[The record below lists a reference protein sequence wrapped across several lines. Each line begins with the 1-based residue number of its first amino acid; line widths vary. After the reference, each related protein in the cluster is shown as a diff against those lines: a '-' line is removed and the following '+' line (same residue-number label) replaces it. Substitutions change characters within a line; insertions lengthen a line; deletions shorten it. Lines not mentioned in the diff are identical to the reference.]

1 MSRKVREIIDLVDA
15 AVAAA
20 KRAGAFLRQTPR
32 PAIAD
37 WKEKGPNDFVTAM
50 DRGAETII
58 AEELARRVPG
68 STIVGEELSPHAARE
83 GKIVWLV
90 DPLDGTTNYLHGYP
104 QYAVSIGGLVDGEL
118 CVGVVH
124 DVTRDVTLHGSKGH
138 GAWLGAQ
145 RLAVSQV
152 AEPRHALVGTGF
164 PFKRLDLVERY
175 IPQFSAVMST
185 TSGIRRAGAAALD
198 LADVAMGR
206 LDLFWELTL
215 APWDVAAG
223 VLLIREAGGIVTTL
237 AGAEDVLGGG
247 SIVAGNAALHGWL
260 LNVLNTP

>member
-1 MSRKVREIIDLVDA
+1 
-15 AVAAA
+15 VAAA
-20 KRAGAFLRQTPR
+20 TRAGAFLRETPR
-32 PAIAD
+32 PELSD

-50 DRGAETII
+50 DRGAEAII

-68 STIVGEELSPHAARE
+68 STVVGEELSPDAARE

-104 QYAVSIGGLVDGEL
+104 QYAVSIGALVDGEL
-118 CVGVVH
+118 SVGVVH
-124 DVTRDVTLHGSKGH
+124 DVTRDLTLHGGKGR
-138 GAWLGAQ
+138 GAWLGER
-145 RLAVSQV
+145 RLSVSKV
-152 AEPRHALVGTGF
+152 TEARHALVGTGF

-175 IPQFSAVMST
+175 IPQFAAVMGT
-185 TSGIRRAGAAALD
+185 TSGVRRAGAAALD

-237 AGAEDVLGGG
+237 TGAADVLGGG

-260 LNVLNTP
+260 LNVLNKP